1 MNNNRRTVLSFII
14 LGICIILLFF
24 ISLSL
29 GSVRIPFGEVW
40 KILFGGESGNPRWE
54 SIIFLFRLP
63 RIITA
68 LLAGA
73 ALSLAGL
80 QMQTFF
86 RNPLAGPSILGIGSG
101 ASLGV
106 AIVVLTAAQGNI
118 SRFLDGFGLY
128 GNLGI
133 TIAASIGSVAVLAVI
148 LLISRRV
155 KSIVTIL
162 ILGMLI
168 GYGTNAL
175 VSIIIHF
182 SVAERVSAYIN
193 WTFGSFG
200 QTTWKQLRV
209 FIPAV
214 LAGIIISQFG
224 RKPMNAMLLGE
235 TYSQSMGLR
244 IKSLRL
250 FMLCTTGLLTGTVT
264 AFCGPIA
271 FLGVA
276 VPHLCRSL
284 FGTSDHRILLPGTA
298 LAGAIIAVSADLIA
312 QLPGSDIVLPLNA
325 VTALIGT
332 PVIAVI
338 IIRRRNLQETV

>member
-1 MNNNRRTVLSFII
+1 MNNTGKTVLYF
-14 LGICIILLFF
+14 ILLTLCIVVLFF
-24 ISLSL
+24 TSLSL
-29 GSVRIPFGEVW
+29 GSVKIPVADVWRILLGKGAE
-40 KILFGGESGNPRWE
+40 KKSWE
-54 SIIFLFRLP
+54 SIVFLFRLP

-68 LLAGA
+68 LLAGS

-106 AIVVLTAAQGNI
+106 ALVVLTAAKGNI
-118 SRFLDGFGLY
+118 SRLLDGLGLY

-133 TIAASIGSVAVLAVI
+133 TVAASLGSIAVLAVI
-148 LLISRRV
+148 LLLSRRV

-182 SVAERVSAYIN
+182 SVAERVQAYIN

-209 FIPAV
+209 LIPV
-214 LAGIIISQFG
+214 LSAGIIVTQFG
-224 RKPMNAMLLGE
+224 RKQMNALLLGE
-235 TYSQSMGLR
+235 TYSRSMGLNIKHIR
-244 IKSLRL
+244 IY
-250 FMLCTTGLLTGTVT
+250 MLCTTGLLTGTVT

-276 VPHLCRSL
+276 IPHLCRAL
-284 FGTSDHRILLPGTA
+284 FGTSDHRVLLPATA
-298 LAGAIIAVSADLIA
+298 LMGAIIAVAADLIS
-312 QLPGSDIVLPLNA
+312 QLPGSDLILPLNA

-338 IIRRRNLQETV
+338 ILRRRNLQETV

>member
-1 MNNNRRTVLSFII
+1 MRKHRKPIYYFILLI
-14 LGICIILLFF
+14 LCIILLFF
-24 ISLSL
+24 VSLSL
-29 GSVRIPFGEVW
+29 GSVRIPLGEVW
-40 KILFGGESGNPRWE
+40 SILFGKGSENSRWE
-54 SIIFLFRLP
+54 TIVLLFRLP
-63 RIITA
+63 RVLTA
-68 LLAGA
+68 LFAGA
-73 ALSLAGL
+73 ALSLSGL

-106 AIVVLTAAQGNI
+106 ALVVLTASRGNI
-118 SRFLDGFGLY
+118 SRFLDGLGLY
-128 GNLGI
+128 GDIGI
-133 TIAASIGSVAVLAVI
+133 TVAASIGSVAVLALI

-155 KSIVTIL
+155 KSIITIL

-182 SVAERVSAYIN
+182 SVAERVHAYIN

-200 QTTWKQLRV
+200 QTTWKQMRV
-209 FIPAV
+209 FIPV
-214 LAGIIISQFG
+214 LIAGIGLSQFG

-235 TYSQSMGLR
+235 TYSESMGLR
-244 IKSLRL
+244 LSRIRL
-250 FMLCTTGLLTGTVT
+250 YMLCTTGLLTGTVT

-276 VPHLCRSL
+276 MPHLCRSL
-284 FGTSDHRILLPGTA
+284 FGTSDHKTLLPAAA
-298 LAGAIIAVSADLIA
+298 LMGGIIAMVADLIA

-332 PVIAVI
+332 PVIALI

>member
-1 MNNNRRTVLSFII
+1 MENYRKSIYYFILLS
-14 LGICIILLFF
+14 LCIILLFF
-24 ISLSL
+24 VSLSL
-29 GSVRIPFGEVW
+29 GSVRIPFREVW
-40 KILFGGESGNPRWE
+40 GILLGKGSENTRRE
-54 SIIFLFRLP
+54 TIILLFRLP
-63 RIITA
+63 RILTA
-68 LLAGA
+68 LLAGS

-106 AIVVLTAAQGNI
+106 ALVVLTASQGNI
-118 SRFLDGFGLY
+118 SRFLDGLGLY
-128 GNLGI
+128 GNIGI
-133 TIAASIGSVAVLAVI
+133 TIAASIGSIAVLAVI

-182 SVAERVSAYIN
+182 SVAERVHAYIN

-200 QTTWKQLRV
+200 QTTWKQLRLFAPV
-209 FIPAV
+209 L
-214 LAGIIISQFG
+214 LAGIVLTQFG

-244 IKSLRL
+244 VNRIRL

-276 VPHLCRSL
+276 IPHLCRSL
-284 FGTSDHRILLPGTA
+284 FGTSDHKILLPGTA
-298 LAGAIIAVSADLIA
+298 LMGGIIAIAADLIA

-332 PVIAVI
+332 PVIAII